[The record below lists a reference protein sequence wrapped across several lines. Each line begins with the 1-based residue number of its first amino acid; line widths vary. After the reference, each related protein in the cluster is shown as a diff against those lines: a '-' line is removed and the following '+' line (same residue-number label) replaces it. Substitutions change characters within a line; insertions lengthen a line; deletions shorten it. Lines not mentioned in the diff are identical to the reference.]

1 MKRLKI
7 LALLFILWTFVAC
20 DYDHGFDFEN
30 NSTRDVYIYLG
41 IADRDLGGTLYPDT
55 AVSRVRVGTLFK
67 KGASRHYTYSR
78 AKEDPWVNT
87 LSLYIFDADTFNMY
101 DWEEIKDGYKIL
113 QRYDISSENLKALK
127 YKISYPPDERMKNI
141 KMYPP
146 YEE

>member
-20 DYDHGFDFEN
+20 DYYHGFDFEN

-41 IADRDLGGTLYPDT
+41 IEKYTGGLSYPDT
-55 AVSRVRVGTLFK
+55 AVSRVRVGTLFRQ
-67 KGASRHYTYSR
+67 GESFSYSYSTR
-78 AKEDPWVNT
+78 KEDPWVNT

-113 QRYDISSENLKALK
+113 QRYDISPENLKALK